1 MIQALEDALQRWT
14 RAGILDELTAQRI
27 RRFEA
32 EHEQPAGLR
41 WQVLLAVIFGAIL
54 LAAGIALFVAA
65 HWDRLSPIT
74 RFLVVMAT
82 LIAIHAIAM
91 AVRERFDRL
100 AIVLHGVGTLA
111 AGAAVALVGQI
122 FNIQEHW
129 PAGILLWALCALA
142 GWWLLGDQVQQ
153 TIAMVLL
160 PAWIVCEWMART
172 DGYRGSELMGLRMTA
187 VIAALYLTAFLGSPR
202 KLVAGVLFALGAVVL
217 TVIVSGLVSS
227 NDIWHDWATTL
238 APPVYL
244 TAFAWGVIGAA
255 LLFAWRVRKASAVP
269 AVVLFCTAMVL
280 PYCYVLR
287 PRPYGGGTIY
297 PVESN
302 WVAYLLLTSVAAFLA
317 LWGVRERSR
326 GLINYGVLAF
336 ALTVLWFYFSN
347 IMDKVGRSLSLIL
360 LGVLFLGGG
369 WALEKLRR
377 RMVGQVK
384 ETSA

>member
-1 MIQALEDALQRWT
+1 MLQALEDALQRWT
-14 RAGILDELTAQRI
+14 LAGILDGPTADRI

-41 WQVLLAVIFGAIL
+41 WQVLLALIFGAML
-54 LAAGIALFVAA
+54 LAAGVALFVAA
-65 HWDRLSPIT
+65 HWDRLSPLT
-74 RFLVVMAT
+74 RFLLVMAT

-111 AGAAVALVGQI
+111 AGAAIALVGQI

-153 TIAMVLL
+153 TMAMLLL
-160 PAWIVCEWMART
+160 PAWIVCEWIART
-172 DGYRGSELMGLRMTA
+172 DGYRGSELMSIRMIA
-187 VIAALYLTAFLGSPR
+187 VIAAVYLTAFLGSDK
-202 KLVAGVLFALGAVVL
+202 KLVGGILFATAAIVL
-217 TVIVSGLVSS
+217 TVIVSGLVGFYL
-227 NDIWHDWATTL
+227 WHNWATTP

-244 TAFAWGVIGAA
+244 TVFAWGVIGAA
-255 LLFAWRVRKASAVP
+255 LLFGWRVRKASGIP

-280 PYCYVLR
+280 PHCYVLQA
-287 PRPYGGGTIY
+287 RPYGGGTIY

-302 WVAYLLLTSVAAFLA
+302 WVAYPLVASVAAFLA

-326 GLINYGVLAF
+326 ALINYGVVAF

-347 IMDKVGRSLSLIL
+347 FMDKLNRSLSLIV

-369 WALEKLRR
+369 SALEKLRR

-384 ETSA
+384 EASA